1 MSHPRFFCLIILLC
15 QAGSMAIGT
24 AYATEAFTPAIIVAS
39 DESIDYQDGQMKLVD
54 APKPGNIALLA
65 WSNNKLSIRSLAG
78 VPVTVIGPPTSIA
91 LHPLKPLAL
100 VTSAMSAAR
109 VGGIEKHIPDTRVTL
124 VRTDGVGETVVA
136 SLHIGIQPSGISFL
150 PDGRHALAA
159 NRGDGTIS
167 VLAVTETA
175 VVEQARVVVAKE
187 ADSLVHVEV
196 SPDGKWAVGTL
207 NAIDTILLL
216 KLEADAVPVVAQ
228 RLSAGRGPYGA
239 RFFPDGSGAV
249 VAHIGSNEIVCFA
262 LTDDALR
269 ETGRIPVGR
278 IPEGLDIS
286 QDGDWLS
293 VSCFE
298 GFGLEDQTQAAY
310 GQSARVYLARR
321 EGKVF
326 VKTDCIDVAGCPQF
340 AIFTPDG
347 GNLIVAETSRARLRV
362 LRRRDGR
369 LVSTDQTLGIKGEPV
384 AAQRSPGFIQ

>member
-1 MSHPRFFCLIILLC
+1 MT
-15 QAGSMAIGT
+15 IG
-24 AYATEAFTPAIIVAS
+24 ATHAAEVFTPAIIVAS
-39 DESIDYQDGQMKLVD
+39 DESIEYQDGQMKLLD
-54 APKPGNIALLA
+54 APKLGSIALLA
-65 WSNNKLSIRSLAG
+65 WNDDKLSMRSLAG

-91 LHPLKPLAL
+91 LHPLWPLAL
-100 VTSAMSAAR
+100 VTSAISAAR
-109 VGGIEKHIPDTRVTL
+109 VDGLEKHMPDTRVTL
-124 VRTDGVGETVVA
+124 VRTDGVGEPVVA
-136 SLHIGIQPSGISFL
+136 SLHIGLQPSGISFV
-150 PDGRHALAA
+150 PDGGHALVA

-167 VLAVTETA
+167 VLAVTKTTL
-175 VVEQARVVVAKE
+175 VEQTRVPVAEE

-196 SPDGKWAVGTL
+196 SPDGKWAVATL

-216 KLEADAVPVVAQ
+216 KLEAGAMPVVAQ

-249 VAHIGSNEIVCFA
+249 VAHIGSNEIVCFS
-262 LTDDALR
+262 LTDGALS

-298 GFGLEDQTQAAY
+298 GFGLTDQTQAAY
-310 GQSARVYLARR
+310 GRSARVYLARR

-326 VKTDCIDVAGCPQF
+326 VKTDYIDVAGCPQF

-347 GNLIVAETSRARLRV
+347 GNLIVAETSQARLRV
-362 LRRRDGR
+362 LRRRGGC
-369 LVSTDQTLGIKGEPV
+369 LISTNQTLGMKGEPV
-384 AAQRSPGFIQ
+384 AAQRSPGSAQ